1 VIFLASFVFQE
12 WAINDDERLGG
23 VTKLVEG
30 VSRRLGW
37 REKGELVSLGPT
49 SIRIRG
55 RLGGLLKFYS
65 REAAGVV

>member
-1 VIFLASFVFQE
+1 MG
-12 WAINDDERLGG
+12 NDDERLGG
-23 VTKLVEG
+23 VTTPKEG
-30 VSRRLGW
+30 SSVLGW